1 MNVMAERGA
10 LSMIV
15 LLLATGATAGSAH
28 GQQLR
33 RGTLSGTLVSKSVD
47 AQPGGPVPILT
58 TPSSSPF
65 ILTEVCTDA
74 MGLRLSASGFG
85 KIPTPEQSCRDFM
98 GIVLPR
104 NSTISVQ
111 GSGGSITITG
121 VVSFK

>member
-1 MNVMAERGA
+1 MNVMAQRGA
-10 LSMIV
+10 LPMVV
-15 LLLATGATAGSAH
+15 LLLATGATGTAH

-33 RGTLSGTLVSKSVD
+33 RGTLSGTLVSKSAD

-85 KIPTPEQSCRDFM
+85 KIPTPDQSCRDFM